1 MKSEKLLSFR
11 GQISSDDNAR
21 TVDQLIFTY
30 TSPDLTRAWK
40 IESFYL
46 WPKTVRAITGT
57 GDGQFQM
64 SASLATDEIGSV
76 GFAEIMSVI
85 DNRQIGWISKGYNL
99 RDSSDDFITSPTGLV
114 DNQAIMDPDHIVNRN
129 LYINLYTTSD
139 NTASPERE
147 YNYLLILKE
156 VKVSESEAILQ
167 MVKGVAQD
175 IRN

>member
-1 MKSEKLLSFR
+1 MTKLLSFR
-11 GQISSDDNAR
+11 GQISVADNAR
-21 TVDQLIFTY
+21 SIDNNIFTY

-40 IESFYL
+40 VESFYL
-46 WPKTVRAITGT
+46 WPKSVRGEIGT
-57 GDGQFQM
+57 SDGQFQI
-64 SASLATDEIGSV
+64 SGSLATDIIGSV
-76 GFAEIMSVI
+76 GFDDIMSVE

-99 RDSSDDFITSPTGLV
+99 RAASTDFITGPTGLD

-129 LYINLYTTSD
+129 LYINFYSTSD
-139 NTASPERE
+139 SSTSPTRD
-147 YNYLLILKE
+147 YNYLLILRE